1 MLSEHDNETVDKL
14 NSLRTQIEL
23 LDSHRTV
30 GLITNKQY
38 AESLETI
45 VNKVETIEN
54 EYGLEP
60 YYMSA
65 NNILHG
71 NQADNF
77 NNSIK
82 DFEDNW
88 FNKEV
93 HKAIDEVA
101 NEI

>member
-1 MLSEHDNETVDKL
+1 MLSEHDNDTINKC

-23 LDSHRTV
+23 LESHKTV

-38 AESLETI
+38 AESLDQI
-45 VNKVETIEN
+45 VEKVEEIEK

-60 YYMSA
+60 IYMSA

-88 FNKEV
+88 FNEQV
-93 HKAIDEVA
+93 HKAIEEVS
-101 NEI
+101 I